1 MFWRFGG
8 YANISSLDTLL
19 DRPDVTVEEV
29 LDESDTIGELKGQN
43 AKLIDFLREETVL
56 EKLLAYTVA
65 AAKPPSPSSVS
76 STPEKS
82 SAGGFLVKAISRKGR
97 SKSRGEQDEPDKAEK
112 QRMKYAYISCE
123 ILSADVW
130 SISESILE
138 STDLLRPFWDF
149 LKTDAPMDNLL
160 AGYFT
165 KINEALIEKQPARMV
180 SFVRTLEDM
189 IPNMMKHVDCPMIMD
204 LLLKLISLEKDPGGQ
219 GIIDWIQSQNLIP
232 TLLSFI
238 SPDHPAVIQTA
249 AGDFLKAIIT
259 ISANATGTDQ
269 TVIGP
274 NELTRELVSEPCIS
288 KLLTEMLKGGNSLT
302 VGVGIVIEVIRKNN
316 SDYDAE
322 SQIGPEPK
330 SSDPIYLGTLLRLF
344 AHAVPRFMDI
354 LHSSKHTVMTEK
366 GGKSIERAELKVA
379 WGKKIEPLGFDR
391 FKTCELMAELLHCS
405 NMALL
410 NERGL
415 EDEVMKRDAERE
427 KLKAE
432 GRLAYA
438 ALEHNNGDEFGR
450 SEDSSGFHH
459 AEAFSSLGESPENI
473 KHFDSHMQSNNNDE
487 DGFEKVALD
496 DIDAAM
502 DDIDEKTPKS
512 EETKPSE
519 HEETTTLTEKI
530 DDLNIED
537 DVGMTKVDTEMSEGE
552 TEQPLSMSTFHSR
565 RQVGK
570 YVYILI
576 HKPGHNPATEA
587 LIADVV
593 TPAPLFARR
602 TTSEQTADAP
612 SPFTQ
617 ANLSLGIE
625 PGQNTEED
633 SQLAGEEEAVPGPD
647 IQTESDGTPVLGD
660 LLKIQFVEHHVVP
673 TILVSSD
680 LENAWSCAHSSRTS
694 SFAFPGTTSYT
705 TWYTMLYNKYSMEQ
719 WTEVTTAMW
728 RQTFSRL
735 AALLIA

>member
-65 AAKPPSPSSVS
+65 AAKPPSPSSAS

-130 SISESILE
+130 SISESVLE

-180 SFVRTLEDM
+180 SFIRTLEDM

-344 AHAVPRFMDI
+344 AHAVPKFMDI

-366 GGKSIERAELKVA
+366 GGKSIERADLKVA

-427 KLKAE
+427 KLKSE
-432 GRLAYA
+432 GRLASA
-438 ALEHNNGDEFGR
+438 ALEQNNGDEFGR

-459 AEAFSSLGESPENI
+459 AEAFSSLGESPEQIRN
-473 KHFDSHMQSNNNDE
+473 FDSQMQSNNNDE

-502 DDIDEKTPKS
+502 DDIDEKTPTT
-512 EETKPSE
+512 EETKSLE

-530 DDLNIED
+530 DDLNIDD
-537 DVGMTKVDTEMSEGE
+537 DVGMTKVDAE
-552 TEQPLSMSTFHSR
+552 TTGGDIEQPLSMSALHSR
-565 RQVGK
+565 RQADNDE
-570 YVYILI
+570 YILI
-576 HKPGHNPATEA
+576 NKSGHNPATEA

-625 PGQNTEED
+625 PGQNTEEE
-633 SQLAGEEEAVPGPD
+633 SQLAGEDEAQPGPD

-673 TILVSSD
+673 TILVS
-680 LENAWSCAHSSRTS
+680 
-694 SFAFPGTTSYT
+694 P
-705 TWYTMLYNKYSMEQ
+705 
-719 WTEVTTAMW
+719 
-728 RQTFSRL
+728 
-735 AALLIA
+735 

>member
-65 AAKPPSPSSVS
+65 AAKPPSPSSAA

-165 KINEALIEKQPARMV
+165 KINEALIEKQPARMI

-344 AHAVPRFMDI
+344 AHAVPRFMEI

-432 GRLAYA
+432 GRLASA
-438 ALEHNNGDEFGR
+438 ALEQNNGDEFGR

-502 DDIDEKTPKS
+502 DDIDQKTPKS
-512 EETKPSE
+512 EETKPLE

-552 TEQPLSMSTFHSR
+552 TEQPLSMSAVHSS
-565 RQVGK
+565 RQVDEYG
-570 YVYILI
+570 YILI

-587 LIADVV
+587 LIADVI

-625 PGQNTEED
+625 PGQNTDED

-673 TILVSSD
+673 TILVSSE
-680 LENAWSCAHSSRTS
+680 LEEARSCADSFRTS
-694 SFAFPGTTSYT
+694 SSAFRGTISCT
-705 TWYTMLYNKYSMEQ
+705 TWYTMLSNKCSMEP
-719 WTEVTTAMW
+719 WTEATIATW

>member
-65 AAKPPSPSSVS
+65 AAKPPSPSSAA

-344 AHAVPRFMDI
+344 AHAVPRFMEI

-366 GGKSIERAELKVA
+366 GGKSIERADLKVA

-432 GRLAYA
+432 GRLASA
-438 ALEHNNGDEFGR
+438 TPEQNNGDEFGR

-459 AEAFSSLGESPENI
+459 AEAFSSLGESPEQIRN
-473 KHFDSHMQSNNNDE
+473 FDSRMQPNNNDE

-502 DDIDEKTPKS
+502 DDIDEKTPTT
-512 EETKPSE
+512 EDTKPLE
-519 HEETTTLTEKI
+519 HEETTTLTGKI
-530 DDLNIED
+530 DDLNIDD
-537 DVGMTKVDTEMSEGE
+537 DVGMTKVDVE
-552 TEQPLSMSTFHSR
+552 TTGGDIEQPLSMSALHPQ
-565 RQVGK
+565 RQADNDE
-570 YVYILI
+570 YILI
-576 HKPGHNPATEA
+576 NKPGHNPATEA

-625 PGQNTEED
+625 PGQITEED
-633 SQLAGEEEAVPGPD
+633 SQFAADDEAQPGPD

-673 TILVSSD
+673 TILVSPK
-680 LENAWSCAHSSRTS
+680 LETD
-694 SFAFPGTTSYT
+694 
-705 TWYTMLYNKYSMEQ
+705 
-719 WTEVTTAMW
+719 
-728 RQTFSRL
+728 
-735 AALLIA
+735 